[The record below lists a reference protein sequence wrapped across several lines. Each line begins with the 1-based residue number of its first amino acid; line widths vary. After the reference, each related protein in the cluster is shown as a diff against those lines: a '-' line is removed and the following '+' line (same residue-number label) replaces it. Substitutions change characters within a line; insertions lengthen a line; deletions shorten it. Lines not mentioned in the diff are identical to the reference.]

1 MFGRAV
7 NAFKNSITKSKSS
20 QTLSNSDRED
30 DNSCNESVV
39 SSFSS
44 ASIAS
49 CSGTRHRHPANT
61 STPKSRVSI
70 LKRERR
76 AQSTNREGEK
86 KIVRKKNCEIFLLK
100 IKVHILLAQ
109 RFWFL
114 WSRGRFCF
122 LQKFM
127 T

>member
-7 NAFKNSITKSKSS
+7 NAFKNSISKSKSS
-20 QTLSNSDRED
+20 QTLSNADHDEN

-49 CSGTRHRHPANT
+49 CSGTRHRRPANAS
-61 STPKSRVSI
+61 STPKSRVSL

-76 AQSTNREGEK
+76 AHSTNREGEK
-86 KIVRKKNCEIFLLK
+86 QIAKIFFL
-100 IKVHILLAQ
+100 
-109 RFWFL
+109 
-114 WSRGRFCF
+114 
-122 LQKFM
+122 
-127 T
+127 